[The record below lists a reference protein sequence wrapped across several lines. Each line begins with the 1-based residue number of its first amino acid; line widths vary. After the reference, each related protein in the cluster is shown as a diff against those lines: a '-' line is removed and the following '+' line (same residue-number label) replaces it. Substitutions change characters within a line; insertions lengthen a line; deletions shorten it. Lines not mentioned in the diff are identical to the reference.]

1 MSVLLVF
8 SRDVSDV
15 LTRDVS
21 GCGQFHLVPRVTAG
35 RPSPPWDGDVFSGR
49 VLITH
54 KIMAIART
62 IGRQEGKIVWR
73 EVNRGWV
80 GGKKCRSCSRPR
92 SQSTVPDVEWACQRI
107 CHLRN

>member
-1 MSVLLVF
+1 MSNLLVF

-62 IGRQEGKIVWR
+62 IGGQVGKIVWR
-73 EVNRGWV
+73 EVNRGWGARNADLV
-80 GGKKCRSCSRPR
+80 ADRVRSR
-92 SQSTVPDVEWACQRI
+92 QF
-107 CHLRN
+107 LM